1 MNTQQMSAY
10 REVIDVDAILGASKL
25 GNFTK
30 VRSAFAT
37 RTTIA
42 KTSNKRAKS
51 CESGRN
57 ANVGKNE
64 VIVIDGDLSPCGNK
78 ESSTKPV
85 IPRCVTRHD
94 GTSARSNVPTTK
106 TTSPLVAANQ
116 QPKEKKRKNR
126 RGKRSRKKRPNLKQ
140 SVDATL
146 TKKAKIA
153 PVPLKTVP
161 PGGNSQTQ
169 STALGSTTAC
179 APIMPSGNK
188 NIAKIVP
195 HSNCGSVGSIPRKK
209 LDEQSSSQTH
219 CARMKAIASHPQK
232 VVEDRNIVKTSSFFK
247 SMFSSAVGNQQEM
260 SRKEN
265 DFSENGSILQRKPT
279 KSNHPDEA
287 LALTERK
294 REMCNEEVDWPQFY
308 ESEFEDELLVRR
320 VASPGTEAVKIIKS
334 TPKYSPNTST
344 NPSAKDCVKRNE
356 HLGKVL
362 EKELLSRYFG
372 DKSSVSEKRNVRKV
386 DFVPEVKDSVRGHG
400 QSIQNYKAMYEM
412 PQRERK
418 RSPIESAYREALLDA
433 FGLRQLFATELDDEQ
448 VEEDITEAEAN
459 NIASGC
465 FRMTDSENLRPNISR
480 AMNLVLSNDTLVKLR
495 VSSQIKEANFKGM
508 TLLFAAVLYGCH
520 KSVLMLLK
528 LGADVRH
535 RDSAKKKAI
544 DYIDRKEALRD
555 KDLGLKLKLLTLC
568 EQSFKLLDE
577 ACSVCDWQLVE
588 LTIMGVEGFELTEA
602 GEELSEELELQRTL
616 FCSVMLD
623 EQSKGYVTQSAAV
636 SDSIDFSFSKPYV
649 FRLNKKL
656 QLISRSKMEIR
667 LYMGDDAEEGGK
679 TLLSTWGCYS
689 NSLLDA
695 ATKEG
700 IGGVFDLLPT
710 TQGVTCEG
718 ARLSLY
724 NRLLPYDSAYEN
736 YKQSKLVT
744 ELPALIDGF
753 AAWMDDFYL
762 NANDDI
768 KKPRLVELLE
778 IPHCRGLTLLHAAV
792 YLKDLKLVSRLLKL
806 GVNPHL
812 LSQHGTPL
820 DIAGKLSKRFPGS
833 VVLPKIKALLRN
845 SGIK

>member
-1 MNTQQMSAY
+1 MTTQQSAH

-25 GNFTK
+25 GSFTK
-30 VRSAFAT
+30 VRPAFAT
-37 RTTIA
+37 HTTIA
-42 KTSNKRAKS
+42 KSSNKRSKS
-51 CESGRN
+51 CEYGRN
-57 ANVGKNE
+57 VNAEKNE
-64 VIVIDGDLSPCGNK
+64 VIVIDRALSRCGNK
-78 ESSTKPV
+78 ESTKPV
-85 IPRCVTRHD
+85 APLCVARHN
-94 GTSARSNVPTTK
+94 GASARSNVPTTK
-106 TTSPLVAANQ
+106 TTSPLGAAKQ
-116 QPKEKKRKNR
+116 QPTGKKRKKR
-126 RGKRSRKKRPNLKQ
+126 GGKRSRKKRPNLKQ

-146 TKKAKIA
+146 IKKAKIA

-161 PGGNSQTQ
+161 PGGNSTQTQ
-169 STALGSTTAC
+169 SIAFGSTIAC
-179 APIMPSGNK
+179 AITPSGNK

-195 HSNCGSVGSIPRKK
+195 HSNHGSVGSIPRKR
-209 LDEQSSSQTH
+209 LEEQSFSQIH
-219 CARMKAIASHPQK
+219 CARKSAAASRPEKA
-232 VVEDRNIVKTSSFFK
+232 VEDRNTVKTSSFFK
-247 SMFSSAVGNQQEM
+247 SIFSSAVGDQQETP
-260 SRKEN
+260 RNKN
-265 DFSENGSILQRKPT
+265 FSENSSSLQRKPT
-279 KSNHPDEA
+279 KSNHPDDA

-294 REMCNEEVDWPQFY
+294 PLVCAEEEDWSQYY
-308 ESEFEDELLVRR
+308 ESEFEDELLVRK
-320 VASPGTEAVKIIKS
+320 AALPGSEAVKILKS
-334 TPKYSPNTST
+334 TAKYSHNTST
-344 NPSAKDCVKRNE
+344 NPSAKECVKRNE

-362 EKELLSRYFG
+362 EKKLLSSYFG
-372 DKSSVSEKRNVRKV
+372 DESSVSEKRNVRKV
-386 DFVPEVKDSVRGHG
+386 DFVPEVKDSMRGHG

-433 FGLRQLFATELDDEQ
+433 FGLRQLFAIELDDEQ
-448 VEEDITEAEAN
+448 MEEDITEAEAN

-465 FRMTDSENLRPNISR
+465 FRMTDSEILRPNISR
-480 AMNLVLSNDTLVKLR
+480 AMNIVLSNDALVNMR
-495 VSSQIKEANFKGM
+495 ISSQIKEANLKGM

-520 KSVLMLLK
+520 KSVLMLLR

-535 RDSAKKKAI
+535 KDSAKKKAI

-602 GEELSEELELQRTL
+602 GEELSEELELQKTL

-636 SDSIDFSFSKPYV
+636 SDSIDFSFSRPYV

-667 LYMGDDAEEGGK
+667 LYMGNDAEEGDK

-744 ELPALIDGF
+744 ELPGLIDGF
-753 AAWMDDFYL
+753 AAWMDDFSS

-768 KKPRLVELLE
+768 KKPSLVDLLE

-806 GVNPHL
+806 GVSPHL

-833 VVLPKIKALLRN
+833 VVLSKIKALLRH
-845 SGIK
+845 SELK